1 LGVNNPVANNNTV
14 VVYNKENV
22 LNVNSGNIQITAITV
37 YDLRGRI
44 IYTKDNINLTET
56 ALEDLQP
63 QQQVLI
69 VRITTPQGI
78 VNKKVIY

>member
-37 YDLRGRI
+37 YDLRGRVL
-44 IYTKDNINLTET
+44 YTATDINSAE
-56 ALEDLQP
+56 AVINMQP
-63 QQQVLI
+63 QQQVLL
-69 VRITTPQGI
+69 VE
-78 VNKKVIY
+78 VNTATGKVTKKVVY